1 MRAAIRRIFRSNLAI
16 KEGERILL
24 VTDDGKHA
32 IAKQFLEVA
41 EELGHSAELVTV
53 PIPEVHGIEPPAAVA
68 KKMLAADVI
77 FIVTTK
83 SMSHTLARA
92 SATERGARIA
102 TMAGVTEDILR
113 RFSGVDLS
121 QMKARTKMFADILD
135 HGRQVLLTSNKG
147 TSLAFCI
154 AERVAH
160 GRKAS
165 VFDRPGYWGNIPCG
179 EAFIAPIEDSVNG
192 TLVID
197 ASIAGIG
204 LVDRNATFR
213 IENGK
218 VVDIEGG
225 SAARRFEALLDDS
238 SRGSA
243 ARRFEAL
250 LDDSRRRQVAEFGIG
265 TNDKAE
271 ITGTTIEDEKVLG
284 TCHIAFGNN
293 RFFGGTNQVDFHMDC
308 VMRAPTIVVDG
319 RIIMGE

>member
-41 EELGHSAELVTV
+41 EELGHAAELATV

-113 RFSGVDLS
+113 RFSGVDLR

-135 HGRQVLLTSNKG
+135 HGRQVFLTSKKG

-238 SRGSA
+238 SR
-243 ARRFEAL
+243 
-250 LDDSRRRQVAEFGIG
+250 RQVAEFGIG

>member
-1 MRAAIRRIFRSNLAI
+1 MRAAIRRIFCSNLAI
-16 KEGERILL
+16 KDGERILL
-24 VTDDGKHA
+24 VTDEGKHA
-32 IAKQFLEVA
+32 IARQFLEVA
-41 EELGHSAELVTV
+41 EELGHAAELATV
-53 PIPEVHGIEPPAAVA
+53 PIPEVHGVEPPAAVA
-68 KKMLAADVI
+68 RKMLAADVI
-77 FIVTTK
+77 FIITTM
-83 SMSHTLARA
+83 SLSHTLARA
-92 SATERGARIA
+92 NATERGARIA

-113 RFSGVDLS
+113 RFSRVDLL
-121 QMKARTKMFADILD
+121 QMKARTNRFADILD
-135 HGRQVLLTSNKG
+135 RGRQVLLTSKKG
-147 TSLAFCI
+147 TSLAFSI
-154 AERVAH
+154 AERIAH

-179 EAFIAPIEDSVNG
+179 EAFIAPIEDSVTG

-204 LVDRNATFR
+204 LVDGNATFR

-238 SRGSA
+238 SK
-243 ARRFEAL
+243 
-250 LDDSRRRQVAEFGIG
+250 RQVAEFGIG

-319 RIIMGE
+319 CTIMGE

>member
-1 MRAAIRRIFRSNLAI
+1 
-16 KEGERILL
+16 
-24 VTDDGKHA
+24 
-32 IAKQFLEVA
+32 
-41 EELGHSAELVTV
+41 
-53 PIPEVHGIEPPAAVA
+53 
-68 KKMLAADVI
+68 MLAADVI
-77 FIVTTK
+77 FIITTK
-83 SMSHTLARA
+83 SLSHTRARA
-92 SATERGARIA
+92 KASEKGARIA
-102 TMAGVTEDILR
+102 TMAGVSEEILR
-113 RFSGVDLS
+113 RFSQVDLL
-121 QMKARTKMFADILD
+121 QMKARTNRLADMLD
-135 HGRQVLLTSNKG
+135 RGTRVLLSSKKG
-147 TSLAFCI
+147 TELSFSI
-154 AERVAH
+154 AGRIAH

-165 VFDRPGYWGNIPCG
+165 IFDQPGYWGNIPCG
-179 EAFIAPIEDSVNG
+179 EAFIAPVEDSVNG

-213 IENGK
+213 IENGG

-238 SRGSA
+238 SK
-243 ARRFEAL
+243 
-250 LDDSRRRQVAEFGIG
+250 RQVAEFGIG

-308 VMRAPTIVVDG
+308 VMRAPKIVVDG

>member
-16 KEGERILL
+16 KDSERILL

-32 IAKQFLEVA
+32 IARQFLEAA
-41 EELGHSAELVTV
+41 EELGHAAELATV
-53 PIPEVHGIEPPAAVA
+53 PIPEVHGVEPPAAVA
-68 KKMLAADVI
+68 AKMLAADVI
-77 FIVTTK
+77 FIITTK
-83 SMSHTLARA
+83 SLSHTLARA
-92 SATERGARIA
+92 NATERGARIA

-113 RFSGVDLS
+113 RFSHVDLR
-121 QMKARTKMFADILD
+121 QMKARTNMFADILD
-135 HGRQVLLTSNKG
+135 QGRQVLLISKKG
-147 TSLAFCI
+147 TSLAFSI
-154 AERVAH
+154 AERIAH

-165 VFDRPGYWGNIPCG
+165 IFNRPGYWGNIPCG
-179 EAFIAPIEDSVNG
+179 EAFIAPIEDSANG

-204 LVDRNATFR
+204 LVDANATFR

-238 SRGSA
+238 RK
-243 ARRFEAL
+243 
-250 LDDSRRRQVAEFGIG
+250 RQVAEFGIG

-271 ITGTTIEDEKVLG
+271 VTGITLEDEKVLG
-284 TCHIAFGNN
+284 TCHVAFGNN
-293 RFFGGTNQVDFHMDC
+293 RFFGGTNLIDFHMDC

-319 RIIMGE
+319 RTIMGE

>member
-1 MRAAIRRIFRSNLAI
+1 MRTAIRKIFRSNLAI
-16 KEGERILL
+16 KDGERVLV
-24 VTDDGKHA
+24 VTDQGKHA
-32 IAKQFLEVA
+32 IAQQFLEVA
-41 EELGHSAELVTV
+41 EELGHAAEFATV
-53 PIPEVHGIEPPAAVA
+53 PIPEVHGVEPPAAVA
-68 KKMLAADVI
+68 GKMLAADVI

-83 SMSHTLARA
+83 SLSHTRARA
-92 SATERGARIA
+92 DATERGARIA

-113 RFSGVDLS
+113 RFSQVDLL
-121 QMKARTKMFADILD
+121 QMKARTNMFADILD
-135 HGRQVLLTSNKG
+135 RGRQVLLTSRRG
-147 TSLAFCI
+147 TDLAFSI

-165 VFDRPGYWGNIPCG
+165 IFDRPGYWGNIPCG
-179 EAFIAPIEDSVNG
+179 EAFIAPVEDSVNG

-204 LVDRNATFR
+204 LVDSHAIFR
-213 IENGK
+213 IEKGK

-238 SRGSA
+238 SK
-243 ARRFEAL
+243 
-250 LDDSRRRQVAEFGIG
+250 RQVAEFGIG

-271 ITGTTIEDEKVLG
+271 ITGTTLEDEKVLG

-308 VMRAPTIVVDG
+308 VMRAPTIIVDG
-319 RIIMGE
+319 LTIVGG

>member
-16 KEGERILL
+16 KDGERILL

-32 IAKQFLEVA
+32 IAEQFLEAA
-41 EELGHSAELVTV
+41 EELGHAVELVTV
-53 PIPEVHGIEPPAAVA
+53 PVPEVHGVEPPAAVA

-77 FIVTTK
+77 FIITTK
-83 SMSHTLARA
+83 SLSHTLARA
-92 SATERGARIA
+92 NATERGARIA

-135 HGRQVLLTSNKG
+135 RGRQVLLTSKKG

-154 AERVAH
+154 AERIAH

-218 VVDIEGG
+218 VVDIEG
-225 SAARRFEALLDDS
+225 
-238 SRGSA
+238 GSA

>member
-1 MRAAIRRIFRSNLAI
+1 MRDAIRRIFRSNLAI
-16 KEGERILL
+16 KDGERILL
-24 VTDDGKHA
+24 VTDDGKRA
-32 IAKQFLEVA
+32 MAEQFLEVA
-41 EELGHSAELVTV
+41 EELGHAAEFTTV
-53 PIPEVHGIEPPAAVA
+53 PIPEVHGVEPPAAVA

-77 FIVTTK
+77 FIITTK

-92 SATERGARIA
+92 NATERGARIA

-121 QMKARTKMFADILD
+121 QMKARTNMFADILD
-135 HGRQVLLTSNKG
+135 RGRQVLLTSKKG
-147 TSLAFCI
+147 TSLAFSI
-154 AERVAH
+154 AERIAH

-165 VFDRPGYWGNIPCG
+165 IFDRPGYWGNIPCG
-179 EAFIAPIEDSVNG
+179 EAFIAPIEASVNG

-204 LVDRNATFR
+204 LVDRNVTFR

-218 VVDIEGG
+218 AVDVEGG
-225 SAARRFEALLDDS
+225 SAARSFEALLDDPS
-238 SRGSA
+238 
-243 ARRFEAL
+243 
-250 LDDSRRRQVAEFGIG
+250 RRQVAEFGIG

-271 ITGTTIEDEKVLG
+271 ITGTTIEDEKALG

-293 RFFGGTNQVDFHMDC
+293 RFFGGRNQVDFHMDC